1 MMRPGDYMGFTP
13 DATDDDAA
21 TAFREKYPDVA
32 EVEIHRDDASV
43 QVRPK
48 QEDTDGR

>member
-1 MMRPGDYMGFTP
+1 MKPGDYKGWTP
-13 DATDDDAA
+13 DKSNADAVD
-21 TAFREKYPDVA
+21 AFRAEHPDVA

-48 QEDTDGR
+48 QEEAE